1 MTETT
6 RYTTVAIVLHWVIG
20 ILLIGMVFYG
30 WYMED
35 LGHALRDGSG
45 SVSAGEVQFAYNAH
59 KTVGMLVLLLS
70 FGRLA
75 WRLMHKTPGMP
86 AGMKSWEQT
95 VAKATHWAFYG
106 LMIGLPLVGWV
117 AASTTELPTMLFN
130 NPDLILPRLP
140 VSQERG
146 FHDLVGNIHGKG
158 AWVLLILTGLH
169 FAAAIKHQFV
179 DKDGLMARMLPFL
192 KG

>member
-6 RYTTVAIVLHWVIG
+6 RYTTVAIILHWVIA

-30 WYMED
+30 WYMDD
-35 LGHALRDGSG
+35 LRGALRLGTEGVTSDQ
-45 SVSAGEVQFAYNAH
+45 VQFAYNAH

-70 FGRLA
+70 FVRLG
-75 WRLMHKTPGMP
+75 WRLVHKAPGMP
-86 AGMKSWEQT
+86 SGMKPWEQT
-95 VAKATHWAFYG
+95 VAKVTHLSFYV

-117 AASTTELPTMLFN
+117 AASTTQLPTMLFN

-140 VSQERG
+140 VSQDHD
-146 FHDLVGNIHGKG
+146 FHELVGNIHSKG

-169 FAAAIKHQFV
+169 VAAALKHQFL
-179 DKDGLMARMLPFL
+179 DKDGLLSRMLPFL

>member
-6 RYTTVAIVLHWVIG
+6 RYTNVAIILHWVIG

-35 LGHALRDGSG
+35 LRHALRDGTQG
-45 SVSAGEVQFAYNAH
+45 VSAAEVQFAYNAH
-59 KTVGMLVLLLS
+59 KTTGMLVLLLS

-95 VAKATHWAFYG
+95 VAKATHWGFYA
-106 LMIGLPLVGWV
+106 LMIGLPLVGWL

-140 VSQERG
+140 VSQDHD
-146 FHDLVGNIHGKG
+146 FHELAGNLHGKG
-158 AWVLLILTGLH
+158 AWVLLVLVGLH
-169 FAAAIKHQFV
+169 FAAAIKHQFL

>member
-1 MTETT
+1 MTDSP
-6 RYTTVAIVLHWVIG
+6 RYTTVAIILHWVIG

-35 LGHALRDGSG
+35 LRHALRD
-45 SVSAGEVQFAYNAH
+45 SAPGVTLDQVQFAYNAH

-70 FGRLA
+70 FGRLG
-75 WRLMHKTPGMP
+75 WRLTHKAPPLP
-86 AGMKSWEQT
+86 AGMKPWEAL
-95 VAKATHWAFYG
+95 VAKGTHWAFYA

-140 VSQERG
+140 VSQDHD
-146 FHDLVGNIHGKG
+146 FHELVGNVHGKG
-158 AWVLLILTGLH
+158 AWVLLVLVGLH
-169 FAAAIKHQFV
+169 FAAALKHQFL
-179 DKDGLMARMLPFL
+179 DKDGLLSRMLPFL

>member
-6 RYTTVAIVLHWVIG
+6 RYTTVAIILHWIIG
-20 ILLIGMVFYG
+20 ILLIGMVFFG

-35 LGHALRDGSG
+35 LRDALRLGTEGVTLDQ
-45 SVSAGEVQFAYNAH
+45 VQFAYNAH
-59 KTVGMLVLLLS
+59 KTAGMLVLLLS

-75 WRLMHKTPGMP
+75 WRLTHKTPGLP
-86 AGMKSWEQT
+86 AGMKPWEAL
-95 VAKATHWAFYG
+95 VAKGTHWGFYA

-117 AASTTELPTMLFN
+117 AASTSELPTMLFN

-140 VSQERG
+140 VSQDHD
-146 FHDLVGNIHGKG
+146 FHELVGNIHGKG

-169 FAAAIKHQFV
+169 VAAALKHQFL
-179 DKDGLMARMLPFL
+179 DKDGLLSRMLPFL

>member
-6 RYTTVAIVLHWVIG
+6 RYTNVAIALHWIIG

-30 WYMED
+30 WYMDD
-35 LGHALRDGSG
+35 LKGALRAGTDG
-45 SVSAGEVQFAYNAH
+45 VTREQVTFAYNAH
-59 KTVGMLVLLLS
+59 KTAGLLVLLLS

-75 WRLMHKTPGMP
+75 WRLMHKVPPMP
-86 AGMKSWEQT
+86 AAMKSWEKM
-95 VAKATHWAFYG
+95 VASGTHWAFYV

-117 AASTTELPTMLFN
+117 AASTTTQDSLLFN
-130 NPDLILPRLP
+130 NPEWILPRLP
-140 VSQERG
+140 VSQEHD
-146 FHDLVGNIHGKG
+146 FHELVGNIHGKG
-158 AWVLLILTGLH
+158 AWVLLILTGIH
-169 FAAAIKHQFV
+169 FAAALKHQFL